1 MRCSFWALLLVLA
14 CSACAPKAKDAAEVA
29 GRTAKLYYDAL
40 LEGKYDVF
48 VAGIDKHLGEQHD
61 YDVQLLAN
69 ARMFVDKQK
78 DSHQGIASFEVSRVE
93 YSDSAY
99 AANVFLQVHYADSTQ
114 EQIVVPMVVRDDVWL
129 MR

>member
-1 MRCSFWALLLVLA
+1 MRCSFWALLLTLA
-14 CSACAPKAKDAAEVA
+14 CAACAPKADDAAEVA

-40 LEGKYDVF
+40 LDGKYDVF
-48 VAGIDKHLGEQHD
+48 VAGIDRHLGEQHD

-69 ARMFVDKQK
+69 VKMFVGKQEEL
-78 DSHQGIASFEVSRVE
+78 HQGIASFEVSRGVCG
-93 YSDSAY
+93 DSAH

-114 EQIVVPMVVRDDVWL
+114 ELIVVPMVARDDVWL

>member
-1 MRCSFWALLLVLA
+1 MLIFFNFLLF
-14 CSACAPKAKDAAEVA
+14 
-29 GRTAKLYYDAL
+29 KL
-40 LEGKYDVF
+40 EKM
-48 VAGIDKHLGEQHD
+48 K
-61 YDVQLLAN
+61 
-69 ARMFVDKQK
+69 MK